1 MRSCL
6 NIGII
11 AVLSLLITWS
21 CHRVDES
28 KTGEKLPQQDPSESL
43 VKANRYLVQKETE
56 DIENYIKRHQWTMQ
70 ETGSGLRYWIY
81 EAGDGPVAKRGMVAE
96 LAYKV
101 WLINGEMVYDAE
113 RDGLKSFLIG
123 KGGVESGLEEAI
135 LLMRKGDKA
144 RLVIP
149 SHLAWGLL
157 GDQKKI
163 PPRTAIVYEMELLN
177 LK

>member
-1 MRSCL
+1 
-6 NIGII
+6 
-11 AVLSLLITWS
+11 
-21 CHRVDES
+21 
-28 KTGEKLPQQDPSESL
+28 
-43 VKANRYLVQKETE
+43 
-56 DIENYIKRHQWTMQ
+56 
-70 ETGSGLRYWIY
+70 
-81 EAGDGPVAKRGMVAE
+81 
-96 LAYKV
+96 
-101 WLINGEMVYDAE
+101 MVYDAE